1 MELDSESWKT
11 KPTDRFVLKW
21 VKCNL
26 SARITPRLLGLEWL
40 RPWMITAC
48 STVLGVIAG
57 VLFALGWGF
66 LAGVTAVFSQVFDG
80 VDGQFARLKD
90 KQSPTGALLD
100 SSLDRYTDGS
110 LMIGMTVYLIRLP
123 SILPIGL
130 LLCIASLAIIGSNL
144 VSYSAARAESLKI
157 PLPPKPTLASKGT
170 RTVVMALC
178 GILTPFWPALPL
190 AALCYIAV
198 HTNLVFA
205 NRLVYALG
213 ARAETRPEGREG
225 ERPENAGGRR
235 NR

>member
-1 MELDSESWKT
+1 MTLDSESWKT

-26 SARITPRLLGLEWL
+26 SARVTPRLLDLAWLE
-40 RPWMITAC
+40 PWMITAF
-48 STVLGVIAG
+48 STVLGITAG

-66 LAGVTAVFSQVFDG
+66 LAGVTAVFSQVLDG
-80 VDGQFARLKD
+80 VDGQFARLTG

-100 SSLDRYTDGS
+100 SSLDRYADGS

-123 SILPIGL
+123 STLPMGL
-130 LLCIASLAIIGSNL
+130 LLCIASLAIMGSNL

-157 PLPPKPTLASKGT
+157 PLPDKPTLASKGT
-170 RTVVMALC
+170 RTMTMAFC
-178 GILTPFWPALPL
+178 GILTPLWSPLPL

-205 NRLVYALG
+205 NRLIHAFRSDD
-213 ARAETRPEGREG
+213 AGRTYD
-225 ERPENAGGRR
+225 
-235 NR
+235 